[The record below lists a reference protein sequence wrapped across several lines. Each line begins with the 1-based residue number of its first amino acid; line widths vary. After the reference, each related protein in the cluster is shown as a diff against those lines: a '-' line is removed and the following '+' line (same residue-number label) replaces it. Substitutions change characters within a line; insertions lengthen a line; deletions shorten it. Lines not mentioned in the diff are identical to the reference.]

1 MGNNLSITIDVKKVS
16 EILKE
21 KTHSGVP
28 RLDRI
33 KENNPELFEKLG
45 APDKVTEKL
54 SEDLIDWSNELN
66 VAYSADIDKAKAE
79 LNAYIKLIE
88 LLTTSIDDVEVTAT
102 IIKGFTYKGLFQ
114 VLAHVSVNSKIISRI
129 NNLKFLCMQYTRKNL
144 SPKIKKYYYEMILG
158 EIFYQKSYLIIFNKN
173 IEDFRDSNFP
183 LGMLLYDIPGGDDN
197 RIDFIKKSGN

>member
-1 MGNNLSITIDVKKVS
+1 MDNNLSITIDVKKVS

-66 VAYSADIDKAKAE
+66 VTISSDIENAKIE
-79 LNAYIKLIE
+79 LNVYIKLIE
-88 LLTTSIDDVEVTAT
+88 LLTTSIDDVEATAVLL
-102 IIKGFTYKGLFQ
+102 KNFTYKGICA
-114 VLAHVSVNSKIISRI
+114 VMSRISVNSKIISRI

-144 SPKIKKYYYEMILG
+144 SAQTKKYYYEMILG
-158 EIFYQKSYLIIFNKN
+158 EVFYQKSYLIIFNKN

-197 RIDFIKKSGN
+197 SIDFIKKSGN